1 MEQNHPPDS
10 VAPLARCPASPFAK
24 RLAGERF
31 CSIIWVNNINRWY
44 YSLGHWAWWI
54 ALIFGS
60 LATRV
65 LFETAI
71 LAFRAYERLGEIRDA
86 LAR

>member
-1 MEQNHPPDS
+1 MKPIVDIVLFRRM
-10 VAPLARCPASPFAK
+10 VAPVVLQVLFWGGICGTLYGA
-24 RLAGERF
+24 
-31 CSIIWVNNINRWY
+31 WVLF
-44 YSLGHWAWWI
+44 SLGHWAWWI

-60 LATRV
+60 LVTRV

-86 LAR
+86 LTC

>member
-1 MEQNHPPDS
+1 MTHFVDIFLFRRM
-10 VAPLARCPASPFAK
+10 VAPVVLQILFWSGIGGTLYGA
-24 RLAGERF
+24 
-31 CSIIWVNNINRWY
+31 WVL

-86 LAR
+86 LTAR

>member
-1 MEQNHPPDS
+1 MKPIVDIVLFRRM
-10 VAPLARCPASPFAK
+10 VAPVVLQVLFWGGIGGTLYGA
-24 RLAGERF
+24 
-31 CSIIWVNNINRWY
+31 WVLF
-44 YSLGHWAWWI
+44 SLGHWAWWI

-60 LATRV
+60 LVTRV

-86 LAR
+86 LTR

>member
-1 MEQNHPPDS
+1 MNRFVDILLFRRM
-10 VAPLARCPASPFAK
+10 VAPVILQVLFW
-24 RLAGERF
+24 AG
-31 CSIIWVNNINRWY
+31 IGGTLYGAWVLF
-44 YSLGHWAWWI
+44 SLGHWAWWI

>member
-1 MEQNHPPDS
+1 MNRIVDILLFRRM
-10 VAPLARCPASPFAK
+10 VAPAVLQILFWGGIGGTLYGA
-24 RLAGERF
+24 
-31 CSIIWVNNINRWY
+31 WVLF
-44 YSLGHWAWWI
+44 SLGHWAWSI

-71 LAFRAYERLGEIRDA
+71 LAFRAYERLNEIRDA